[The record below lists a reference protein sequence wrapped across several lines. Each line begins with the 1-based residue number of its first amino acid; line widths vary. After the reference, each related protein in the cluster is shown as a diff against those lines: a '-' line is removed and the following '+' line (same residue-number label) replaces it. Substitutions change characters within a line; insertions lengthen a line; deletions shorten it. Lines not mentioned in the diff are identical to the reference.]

1 MKGQVINSMK
11 GLDKKI
17 RRKRMH
23 SGSARQELLVVKG
36 RGLRLAVDA
45 RMMLMMLICRSF
57 HFLCKRFRDFCQP
70 YQLIEAQSANPLLYQ
85 QETH

>member
-1 MKGQVINSMK
+1 
-11 GLDKKI
+11 
-17 RRKRMH
+17 MH

-45 RMMLMMLICRSF
+45 RMMMILMMMICRSF
-57 HFLCKRFRDFCQP
+57 HFLCKRFHDFCQP

-85 QETH
+85 QETRQTCVVITAAKA